1 VTWDLHIRGF
11 ISWLKL
17 EKSLSKN
24 SIDSYHDDLTKL
36 KEFCLEQQPLRLPEQ
51 IDYQLLTVFSKLIS
65 EKGYHARTQ
74 ARVISGIRSF
84 FKYLLL
90 ENVIKDDPSQL
101 LEAPKTGRHLPDT
114 LSVNEVI
121 SIIESVDLSRPGGE
135 RDRTM
140 LEVLYGCGLR
150 VSELTGLKISNLHL
164 QEGYLKILG
173 KGNKERLV
181 PVGRVADQRIRQ
193 YMGQVRNLVQAQ
205 KGHEDCLFLNLKG
218 KKISRV
224 SVFKMIKEC
233 TQKAGIKKEI
243 SPHTFRH
250 SFATHLLEGGADLRA
265 VQEMLGHASITT
277 TEIYTHL
284 DRDFLRSAIINFHPR
299 K

>member
-1 VTWDLHIRGF
+1 MSWDLHIRGF
-11 ISWLKL
+11 TSWLKL

-24 SIDSYHDDLTKL
+24 SVEAYQDDLQKL
-36 KEFCLEQQPLRLPEQ
+36 REFCSEQHPVRHPEQ
-51 IDYQLLTVFSKLIS
+51 VDYALLMAFSQSLS

-74 ARVISGIRSF
+74 ARAISGIRSF

-90 ENVIKDDPSQL
+90 ENAIQDDPSQL

-114 LSVNEVI
+114 LSVEEVI

-140 LEVLYGCGLR
+140 LETLYGCGLR
-150 VSELTGLKISNLHL
+150 VSELTGLKIGNLHL

-181 PVGRVADQRIRQ
+181 PVGRVADQRIRN
-193 YMGQVRNLVQAQ
+193 YISLVRNKIQAQ
-205 KGHEDCLFLNLKG
+205 KGHEDFLFLNLKG

-224 SVFKMIKEC
+224 SVFKMIKE
-233 TQKAGIKKEI
+233 TALRAGIKKEI

-250 SFATHLLEGGADLRA
+250 SFATHLIEGGADLRA

-284 DRDFLRSAIINFHPR
+284 DREFLRSAIIQYHPR

>member
-193 YMGQVRNLVQAQ
+193 YLGQVRNLVQAQ

>member
-1 VTWDLHIRGF
+1 MTWDLHIRGF

-193 YMGQVRNLVQAQ
+193 YLGQVRNLVQAQ

>member
-1 VTWDLHIRGF
+1 MRGF

-24 SIDSYHDDLTKL
+24 SVESYTDDLNKL
-36 KEFCLEQQPLRLPEQ
+36 REYCESQVSPVSAEQ
-51 IDYQLLTVFSKLIS
+51 IDYELLRSFSRHLS
-65 EKGYHARTQ
+65 EQGYHSRTQ
-74 ARVISGIRSF
+74 ARAISGVKSF

-90 ENVIKDDPSQL
+90 ENIIKDDPSQL

-114 LSVNEVI
+114 LSAQEVI
-121 SIIESVDLSRPGGE
+121 AIIEAVDLSKPSGE

-140 LEVLYGCGLR
+140 LETLYGCGLR
-150 VSELTGLKISNLHL
+150 VSELTTLKISNLHL
-164 QEGYLKILG
+164 SEGCIKILG

-181 PVGRVADQRIRQ
+181 PLGGVAERRIRE
-193 YMGQVRNLVQAQ
+193 YMQSTRKKLSAQ
-205 KGHEDCLFLNLKG
+205 KGNEEFLFLNLRG

-224 SVFKMIKEC
+224 SVFKMIKENAMR
-233 TQKAGIKKEI
+233 AGIKKEI

-250 SFATHLLEGGADLRA
+250 SFATHLIEGGADLRA

-284 DRDFLRSAIINFHPR
+284 DRDFLRSAIIQYHPR